1 MLTRSTRR
9 SFSLLIALLALMAA
23 ACGTNS
29 EGEAI
34 GVASL
39 EDTASAETATDSEP
53 DTETESTPELAALE
67 FSQCMRDEGLDFPDI
82 GVDANGNPDIRDAFQ
97 NAGIQPGS
105 PEFREAITACSEI
118 LQGAGFGGGRRAALG
133 DNTEL
138 QDAFVEL
145 SACIRDQGYDV
156 GDLTFG
162 AGPAPGGAPGGDGG
176 DGGGAPQRGQGQGQG
191 GFGDRSARLA
201 QGLGL
206 DIDDPDVA
214 AAIDECEPILDAA
227 LSGLGLGQGPGAG
240 PDEG

>member
-1 MLTRSTRR
+1 MMLTRSPRR
-9 SFSLLIALLALMAA
+9 SILFLIALVALIAT

-29 EGEAI
+29 GGETI

-39 EDTASAETATDSEP
+39 EDAAGAGTVTESESEP
-53 DTETESTPELAALE
+53 TPEDAVLE

-82 GVDANGNPDIRDAFQ
+82 GVDANGNPDIGDAFQ
-97 NAGIQPGS
+97 SAGIQPGS
-105 PEFREAITACSEI
+105 PDFRDAIAACSEI

-145 SACIRDQGYDV
+145 SACIRDQGFDV
-156 GDLTFG
+156 GDLSFG
-162 AGPAPGGAPGGDGG
+162 GGPGGDGQDDG
-176 DGGGAPQRGQGQGQG
+176 DGPRRGQGEGQG

-206 DIDDPDVA
+206 DIDDPEVGA
-214 AAIDECEPILDAA
+214 ALDECEPIIDAA
-227 LSGLGLGQGPGAG
+227 LSGLGLGRGPGQG
-240 PDEG
+240 

>member
-1 MLTRSTRR
+1 MFSRSPRR
-9 SFSLLIALLALMAA
+9 SVSLLITLLALMAT

-29 EGEAI
+29 EGETI

-39 EDTASAETATDSEP
+39 EDTASAEIATDPEP
-53 DTETESTPELAALE
+53 EGESTPELAILE
-67 FSQCMRDEGLDFPDI
+67 FSQCMRDEDLDFPDI
-82 GVDANGNPDIRDAFQ
+82 GVDANGNPDIRDAFA
-97 NAGIQPGS
+97 NADIQPGS
-105 PEFREAITACSEI
+105 PEFQDAVAACSEI
-118 LQGAGFGGGRRAALG
+118 LQDAGFGGGRRAALA

-138 QDAFVEL
+138 QDALVEL

-162 AGPAPGGAPGGDGG
+162 GGPAPGGAPGGDASG
-176 DGGGAPQRGQGQGQG
+176 DPPERGAGRGQAD
-191 GFGDRSARLA
+191 FGDRSARLA

-227 LSGLGLGQGPGAG
+227 LSGLGLGQGPGQG
-240 PDEG
+240 